1 MVYQGNPLR
10 LLQGIFSF
18 PLFSTQ
24 VFGDIPVFL
33 FLCLSPS
40 CFHLCRHVCSHLGEN
55 VFFSWSPLVYSFSPS
70 FVSRAFNPNWKWPCH
85 LSPYSSQVLL
95 FCLFSPLIYDAFFFF
110 NFWFL
115 GGNSQLLHPPYHS
128 KKFLIDLGKALH
140 TPCKTIWDFPLWC
153 FRCHLIDS
161 QHPRSS
167 IFVFCFRFL
176 VKRVKEELLVRVPTT
191 VPTTQVTIV
200 VRLPAIR
207 R

>member
-95 FCLFSPLIYDAFFFF
+95 FCLFSPLIYDAFFFSTLV
-110 NFWFL
+110 L
-115 GGNSQLLHPPYHS
+115 GGGLPTSSPPLPF
-128 KKFLIDLGKALH
+128 KEVFDRLGKSPSH
-140 TPCKTIWDFPLWC
+140 PMQNNMGFPLVMFQVPLDWLNIHA
-153 FRCHLIDS
+153 HLFLFFVLDS
-161 QHPRSS
+161 SWKGWRKSCSS
-167 IFVFCFRFL
+167 ECQQQYQQL
-176 VKRVKEELLVRVPTT
+176 K
-191 VPTTQVTIV
+191 
-200 VRLPAIR
+200 
-207 R
+207 